1 MFSTR
6 MRRKAWLVVHQRTL
20 SVGVIQWLIFIY
32 PHSTIRLLGSHTS
45 TLIQIHITFNL
56 CCVGIEGPIVDQQGF
71 FGCWLLLV
79 SMHGIIII
87 INNNN
92 NIIKGIGPATTETEH
107 KKALTHY
114 LSSFDFL
121 SHINSHP
128 DPHHLHLMLWE
139 LKVPLWTSRLRRRGL
154 GLALLCYSILPG
166 LGVSIFTN
174 IYCCLLKG
182 TKVQGVS
189 RSSVDILHLLLGHFN
204 TSCALLQQLL
214 RPAFLAAYCNIH
226 QLAHALYLCNSS

>member
-79 SMHGIIII
+79 SMHGIII
-87 INNNN
+87 NNNN

-139 LKVPLWTSRLRRRGL
+139 LKDPLWTSRLRRRGI
-154 GLALLCYSILPG
+154 GLALLPVLFNSPW
-166 LGVSIFTN
+166 TW
-174 IYCCLLKG
+174 CLY
-182 TKVQGVS
+182 
-189 RSSVDILHLLLGHFN
+189 
-204 TSCALLQQLL
+204 
-214 RPAFLAAYCNIH
+214 FL
-226 QLAHALYLCNSS
+226 